1 MVQAQK
7 RDKLFFFD
15 GGVLDDIVGSAADAL
30 VAADGLHVGR
40 SLDFLEGLLGALS
53 ALGQGLVDVL
63 LSGDEVLVLSD
74 LQQGHP
80 GAGVLLRSS
89 ADSGSEALAGLM
101 DLAQVAVEA
110 QALHLQLLLDLLH
123 LLLIGALDE
132 NAGQLALSGCGQLGE
147 DGVLGAVERGGVF
160 VVVELLT
167 DLGAELVHGVHI
179 GSLLGKNRC
188 SVRAAGGHRRR
199 AA

>member
-1 MVQAQK
+1 
-7 RDKLFFFD
+7 
-15 GGVLDDIVGSAADAL
+15 
-30 VAADGLHVGR
+30 
-40 SLDFLEGLLGALS
+40 
-53 ALGQGLVDVL
+53 
-63 LSGDEVLVLSD
+63 
-74 LQQGHP
+74 
-80 GAGVLLRSS
+80 
-89 ADSGSEALAGLM
+89 M

-123 LLLIGALDE
+123 LLLIGTLDE

-179 GSLLGKNRC
+179 GSLLGKIAVQSGQLADTDVVQLDLKTTGLPAR
-188 SVRAAGGHRRR
+188 SLTW
-199 AA
+199 